1 MDTRRVGMTL
11 GLGGAP
17 LSPLCSVLLGLPET
31 FPLGEDQDKG
41 TEVGF
46 RKTLVTSVSDRK

>member
-1 MDTRRVGMTL
+1 MTL